1 MNNAVDKEY
10 QDPLLPDQP
19 LSDLE
24 NLEYLYTMYKRTV
37 EKGKPNQRM
46 AEQLKTY
53 IDIIEVKTIKWNQSY
68 GCKRN

>member
-1 MNNAVDKEY
+1 MNNIDKQHET
-10 QDPLLPDQP
+10 LPDQP
-19 LSDLE
+19 LYELE

-53 IDIIEVKTIKWNQSY
+53 IDVIQVKTLIDDQQHYESNE
-68 GCKRN
+68 

>member
-1 MNNAVDKEY
+1 MNRLDKQHEI
-10 QDPLLPDQP
+10 LPDQP
-19 LSDLE
+19 LYELE

-53 IDIIEVKTIKWNQSY
+53 IDVIQVKTLIDEQH
-68 GCKRN
+68 R

>member
-1 MNNAVDKEY
+1 MDRLDKQY
-10 QDPLLPDQP
+10 TDLSLPDQP
-19 LSDLE
+19 LYELE

-53 IDIIEVKTIKWNQSY
+53 IDVIQVKTLIDEQH
-68 GCKRN
+68 R

>member
-1 MNNAVDKEY
+1 MNNIDKQHET
-10 QDPLLPDQP
+10 LPDQP

-37 EKGKPNQRM
+37 ERGKPNQRM

-53 IDIIEVKTIKWNQSY
+53 IDIIQIEVY
-68 GCKRN
+68 E